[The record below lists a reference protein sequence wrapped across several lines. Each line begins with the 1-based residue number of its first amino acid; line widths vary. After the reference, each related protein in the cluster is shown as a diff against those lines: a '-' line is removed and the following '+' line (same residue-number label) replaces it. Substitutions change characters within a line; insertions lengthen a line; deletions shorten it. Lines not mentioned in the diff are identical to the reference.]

1 MRKVIKTAKAPAA
14 VGPYSQ
20 AIKTENMV
28 YCSGQLGLDPASGNM
43 VAGGIEA
50 QARQVLR
57 NLQAVL
63 TEAGSDLRHV
73 VKCTVFMQDLAD
85 FAVMNQVYSEF
96 FPPDAEPPARSTFQ
110 VAKLP
115 KDALVEIEAIA
126 LVK

>member
-1 MRKVIKTAKAPAA
+1 MRKVVKTAKAPAA

-96 FPPDAEPPARSTFQ
+96 FPADAEPPARSTFQ